1 MEDILINTI
10 TKPSMKYTTCL
21 SLFSLLSLTAAVAA
35 PVHAQSNSG
44 HSLVG
49 SFRTELKSLSIK
61 IALPKYVPQGFWI
74 AAVRTEPCRRGD
86 RIDAN
91 GVCRFGPDYTVLYRN
106 AQDQCFAVEATG
118 GGIGGPTGRYSR
130 TVNTKLL
137 GKVDVNIDTGMSEP
151 ITEAI
156 AKTPQNNL
164 WSFPAGKSPF
174 YSLRTIDSDAANR
187 INAAIICSDT
197 AYMTPNEFI
206 KIVQSLD
213 WLR

>member
-1 MEDILINTI
+1 
-10 TKPSMKYTTCL
+10 
-21 SLFSLLSLTAAVAA
+21 
-35 PVHAQSNSG
+35 
-44 HSLVG
+44 
-49 SFRTELKSLSIK
+49 
-61 IALPKYVPQGFWI
+61 
-74 AAVRTEPCRRGD
+74 
-86 RIDAN
+86 
-91 GVCRFGPDYTVLYRN
+91 VLYRN

-137 GKVDVNIDTGMSEP
+137 GKVDVNIGNGNGQP

-206 KIVQSLD
+206 KIVQSLE
-213 WLR
+213 WLP

>member
-1 MEDILINTI
+1 
-10 TKPSMKYTTCL
+10 
-21 SLFSLLSLTAAVAA
+21 
-35 PVHAQSNSG
+35 
-44 HSLVG
+44 
-49 SFRTELKSLSIK
+49 
-61 IALPKYVPQGFWI
+61 
-74 AAVRTEPCRRGD
+74 
-86 RIDAN
+86 
-91 GVCRFGPDYTVLYRN
+91 VLYRN